1 MYYNRDKLFEA
12 SMNEMIRSYED
23 DLVDAGHF
31 PSEFINSMRKS
42 QDFPVCL
49 LTANDKIDVTRTD
62 AGPIYTYAEG
72 DRCFDIYHGIRG
84 ILDNLTPETEYVV
97 VPLMKSG
104 WEKIK
109 NCTRDH
115 IYVGRKL
122 KLTPGIVALAMGA
135 CMLQN
140 GVTNSNIASWGIAHN
155 SGDVLEMY
163 DNFTTNKIPENRL
176 TSVLVDK
183 LIVTRRFDV
192 LEYLVKQAKRKSEDG
207 KLPVWITDALNKRI
221 DEIDCDEYRD
231 FINLLIND

>member
-12 SMNEMIRSYED
+12 SMNEMLRSYD
-23 DLVDAGHF
+23 DSLVDAGIF
-31 PSEFINSMRKS
+31 PREFINSMRTS
-42 QDFPVCL
+42 QDFPACL
-49 LTANDKIDVTRTD
+49 LTANDNIVVTRTD

-84 ILDNLTPETEYVV
+84 ILDNLTPETECVV
-97 VPLMKSG
+97 IPLMKSG

-115 IYVGRKL
+115 IYVGQKL
-122 KLTPGIVALAMGA
+122 KLTPEIVAMMMSA

-176 TSVLVDK
+176 TSTLVDK
-183 LIVTRRFDV
+183 LIVTRKFDV
-192 LEYLVKQAKRKSEDG
+192 LEYLVKRAKQKSEDG
-207 KLPVWITDALNKRI
+207 KLPTWIVDALNKRI
-221 DEIDCDEYRD
+221 DEIASDEYRI
-231 FINLLIND
+231 FIYSLIND

>member
-12 SMNEMIRSYED
+12 SMDEMIRSRED
-23 DLVDAGHF
+23 ALVDAGHF
-31 PSEFINSMRKS
+31 PREFINSMRKS

-49 LTANDKIDVTRTD
+49 LTANDRIVVTRTD

-97 VPLMKSG
+97 MPLMKSG

-109 NCTRDH
+109 NCARDH
-115 IYVGRKL
+115 IYVGRRV
-122 KLTPGIVALAMGA
+122 KLTPDIVALAMGA

-140 GVTNSNIASWGIAHN
+140 GVTNSNIASWAIAHN
-155 SGDVLEMY
+155 SADVLEMY
-163 DNFTTNKIPENRL
+163 DIFTTNKIPENRL

-207 KLPVWITDALNKRI
+207 KLPTWIVDALNKRI
-221 DEIDCDEYRD
+221 DEIDCEGYRL
-231 FINLLIND
+231 FIILLINN

>member
-12 SMNEMIRSYED
+12 SMDEMIRSRED
-23 DLVDAGHF
+23 ALVDAGHF
-31 PSEFINSMRKS
+31 PREFINSMRKS

-49 LTANDKIDVTRTD
+49 LTANDRIVVTRTD

-97 VPLMKSG
+97 MPLMKSG

-109 NCTRDH
+109 NCARDH
-115 IYVGRKL
+115 IYVGRRV

-140 GVTNSNIASWGIAHN
+140 GVTNSNIASWAIAHN
-155 SGDVLEMY
+155 SADVLEMY
-163 DNFTTNKIPENRL
+163 DIFTTNKIPENRL

-183 LIVTRRFDV
+183 LIATRRFDV

-207 KLPVWITDALNKRI
+207 KLPTWIVDALNKRI
-221 DEIDCDEYRD
+221 DEIASDEYRI
-231 FINLLIND
+231 FIYSLIND